1 MHTLTP
7 SPHTFALCAAA
18 LALCLTA
25 GCRTQKPDA
34 LPLEASTVDGQL
46 RVEQP
51 LAPVHYTLDL
61 SVDPV
66 SGVSKG
72 SAVVLVDV
80 KKSTRTVIMHAEG
93 LKLGRVLSWE
103 AQSPRVQQQG
113 LVTQGKNGAVV
124 LRFPQL
130 LHTGRHAIQI
140 DWSAPIETSPRGLY
154 RVQDGGNWYAFTQ
167 FEPLEARR
175 AFPCFD
181 EPRYKSTYDV
191 TLRVH
196 NTHMALTNTPQLK
209 ATPLDAHHT
218 AYTFAT
224 SKPMPTYLVAWA
236 VGPFDVLTPKEQ
248 PEGLP
253 PMRIIAPKGKAHLG
267 AYALKHTP
275 AILKDLEAY
284 FGQPYPYAK
293 LDLVAVPDFDAGAM
307 ENIGLVTFRERL
319 LLVDEQKSSMGL
331 RYAMRSV
338 MAHELAHMW
347 FGNLVT
353 PRWWDD
359 LWLNESFATWMASRV
374 MARTG
379 PEFDSEISAVRNLAG
394 LMNRDSMPKTR
405 AIRQPIATGGDIY
418 NAFDGMTYSKG
429 ARVLRMIE
437 AWIGAK
443 PFQQGVRAFIKANAN
458 ATATTKDLLT
468 QLDRASGE
476 PVSEVIST
484 FLDQP
489 GVPQIKVAT
498 RCEQGATTVDL
509 SQTRY
514 VPQGMTLPE
523 TSTWKVPMCFALI
536 KGAQRTTHCEV
547 LTQPTASFKL
557 PGDACYDMI
566 YPNADVNGYYL
577 WDLEGVEQWS
587 ALVKTASTS
596 SAMTPRERL
605 ALYAQLSA
613 LSEQDPALLPLA
625 YDLSLGWAR
634 SGDMRL
640 VERSLQ
646 DIKGMRSIARKQ
658 GLMPQYNQLVRS
670 LYRPVLDT
678 LGLQPREQDTV
689 ADRSVR
695 RQVIGM
701 LGQANDAYILAN
713 AQTVLQQFLSAPDSV
728 PEPRASWALALAA
741 RPGDEA
747 LWSALLKIASE
758 TKSPAVRAQ
767 AIRAMAS
774 IRDPALSERTWGLV
788 VAGTLRS
795 SEMWSAFGGVSRD
808 EATYERFWT
817 WMTANYDPLLAS
829 LGGLAERNLPYLA
842 SAFCTTKD
850 RDRVR
855 AFFATKLKPEDA
867 GTRTLNNAL
876 TRIEQCERSRA
887 KATPVVRKILSS
899 QTLPAPT
906 QPPEAP

>member
-1 MHTLTP
+1 MPT
-7 SPHTFALCAAA
+7 
-18 LALCLTA
+18 
-25 GCRTQKPDA
+25 
-34 LPLEASTVDGQL
+34 EASTVDGQL
-46 RVEQP
+46 RVEQA
-51 LAPVHYTLDL
+51 LAPVHYTLDV
-61 SVDPV
+61 SIDPV
-66 SGVSKG
+66 GGVSKG
-72 SAVVLVDV
+72 SVVVLIDV
-80 KKSTRTVIMHAEG
+80 KKSSRTVIMHAEG
-93 LKLGRVLSWE
+93 LTLTRVLSWE
-103 AQSPRVQQQG
+103 AQSPQVQQTG
-113 LVTQGKNGAVV
+113 RSFKGKNGAVV
-124 LRFPQL
+124 LTFPEL
-130 LHTGRHAIQI
+130 LHTGRHAVQI
-140 DWSAPIETSPRGLY
+140 DWTTPIETSPRGLY
-154 RVQDGGNWYAFTQ
+154 RVKDGAHWYAFTQ

-181 EPRYKSTYDV
+181 EPRYKATYDV
-191 TLRVH
+191 TLRVPREH
-196 NTHMALTNTPQLK
+196 LALTNTPQIK
-209 ATPLDAHHT
+209 RTPLDKEHT

-253 PMRIIAPKGKAHLG
+253 RIRVITTKGKAHLG
-267 AYALKHTP
+267 AYALKQTP

-374 MARTG
+374 MDRTG
-379 PEFDSEISAVRNLAG
+379 PEFDSDVSEVRNLAG
-394 LMNRDSMPKTR
+394 LMSRDSMPRTR

-429 ARVLRMIE
+429 SRVLRMIE
-437 AWIGAK
+437 SWIGADAFK
-443 PFQQGVRAFIKANAN
+443 QGVRAFIKANAN
-458 ATATTKDLLT
+458 STATTKDLLVE
-468 QLDRASGE
+468 LDKASGK

-489 GVPQIKVAT
+489 GVPKIKVAT
-498 RCEQGATTVDL
+498 SCVQGKTKVDVTQ
-509 SQTRY
+509 SRY
-514 VPQGMTLPE
+514 IPKGMTLPK
-523 TSTWKVPMCFALI
+523 TSPWKVPMCFALM
-536 KGAQRTTHCEV
+536 KGAQRTVHCEV
-547 LTQPTASFKL
+547 LTKPSDTFEL

-577 WDLEGVEQWS
+577 WDLDGVSQWT
-587 ALVKTASTS
+587 ALVRSASTS
-596 SAMTPRERL
+596 TTMTPRERL

-613 LSEQDPALLPLA
+613 LSEQDSALLPLS
-625 YDLSLGWAR
+625 YNLSLGWAR

-640 VERSLQ
+640 VERSIQ
-646 DIKGMRSIARKQ
+646 DVTGMRSIARKQ
-658 GLMPQYNQLVRS
+658 GLVPQYNQLVRT
-670 LYRPVLDT
+670 LYRPILDT
-678 LGLQPREQDTV
+678 LGLEPKPTDSV

-701 LGQANDAYILAN
+701 LGQINDPYVLAN
-713 AQTVLQQFLSAPDSV
+713 AQTTLQQFLTNPTSV
-728 PEPRASWALALAA
+728 PEPRASWALKLAA
-741 RPGDEA
+741 RPADEV
-747 LWSALLKIASE
+747 LWSALLKIATQ

-767 AIRAMAS
+767 AIRGLAAA
-774 IRDPALSERTWGLV
+774 RNPALSERTWGLV
-788 VAGTLRS
+788 ADGTLRS
-795 SEMWSAFGGVSRD
+795 SEMWSAFSTVGRD

-842 SAFCTTKD
+842 SGFCTAKD
-850 RDRVR
+850 RDRVK
-855 AFFATKLKPEDA
+855 AFFTSKLKPKDA
-867 GTRTLNNAL
+867 GIRTLNNTL
-876 TRIEQCERSRA
+876 SRIEQCERSRA
-887 KATPVVRKILSS
+887 QATPVVTKILAA
-899 QTLPAPT
+899 QLLKLPPKT
-906 QPPEAP
+906 TTIETP